1 MTQKEQAVEQIKQL
15 IPIYKLNKTE
25 LDSYKKLCDNHNAQ
39 IKSLMVEYNLKEVSQ
54 DGIKVTCTTSK
65 REEFIEE
72 ALISKLKELKVKGV
86 IKKKE
91 YVDMDALENAIYNG
105 DINAADLASCQ
116 SCKEVVTLRLVT
128 SKK

>member
-1 MTQKEQAVEQIKQL
+1 MTQKEQAVEQIKKL
-15 IPIYKLNKTE
+15 IPIYKLNKSE
-25 LDSYKKLCDNHNAQ
+25 FDSYKKLCDAENAE
-39 IKSLMVEYNLKEVSQ
+39 IKSLMVQHNLKEVSQ

-105 DINAADLASCQ
+105 TVNAAELASCQ
-116 SCKEVVTLRLVT
+116 SCKEVVTLRL
-128 SKK
+128 SSAKK